1 MNRRTFYL
9 LLFVFVLSGC
19 GMTAV
24 QKQQVAQ
31 FGSATEA
38 MGSFAETELVQMREE
53 VIQMNTE
60 EWILNSKKTDL
71 NIELDKPLRLEPTL
85 KRVAAAKA
93 LKSYGSL
100 LNKLATADQTASMKK
115 AANDL
120 VVNFS
125 SALDQELT
133 DPQKDAATGLIVSLG
148 NMWIEKMKKD
158 AVKQIVDT
166 YKNDVDKVADLL
178 LQDFSADEDG
188 YIKGYIAV
196 AGDLKNTA
204 NESLTQGLHTSFV
217 ERERA
222 FQSYVT
228 AKKATQKA
236 QEIDKKAKTVIAN
249 LKKANAKLAEV
260 MNKDNYTSE
269 DIKAYAKSI
278 QELVN
283 LVQILTNK
291 K

>member
-1 MNRRTFYL
+1 MNKRIFYL
-9 LLFVFVLSGC
+9 LLLVFVLSGC

-38 MGSFAETELVQMREE
+38 MGSFAETELVRMREE

-60 EWILNSKKTDL
+60 EWILNSKKTDPD
-71 NIELDKPLRLEPTL
+71 IEIDKPLRLEPTL

-100 LNKLATADQTASMKK
+100 LNTLATADQTASMKK

-125 SALDQELT
+125 SALDQKLT

-148 NMWIEKMKKD
+148 NMWIETMKKD

-178 LQDFSADEDG
+178 LQDFSVDENG
-188 YIKGYIAV
+188 YIKGYMAV
-196 AGDLKNTA
+196 AGNIENTA
-204 NESLTQGLHTSFV
+204 KESLTQELHTSYA

-228 AKKATQKA
+228 AKKAIQKA

-269 DIKAYAKSI
+269 DIKTYAKSI